1 MLWIKDVLGRGFYAL
16 KNWGKSTSMLESGP
30 LPGQLEVIGKLDAL
44 AKSLRS
50 SEAWKCLF
58 VCFSCWN
65 NSRRF
70 TLPETNIAPEKLWL
84 GNYFPFGKPYFQV
97 RKC

>member
-1 MLWIKDVLGRGFYAL
+1 
-16 KNWGKSTSMLESGP
+16 MLENGP

-58 VCFSCWN
+58 VFLVGIIPGG
-65 NSRRF
+65 
-70 TLPETNIAPEKLWL
+70 LPSLKLT
-84 GNYFPFGKPYFQV
+84 
-97 RKC
+97 